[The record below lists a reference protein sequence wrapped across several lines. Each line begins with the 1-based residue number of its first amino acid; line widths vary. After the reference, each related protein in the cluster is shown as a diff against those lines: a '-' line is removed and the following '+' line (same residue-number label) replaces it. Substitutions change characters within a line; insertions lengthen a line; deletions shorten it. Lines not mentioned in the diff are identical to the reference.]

1 MPPSEYP
8 DSPERNSWR
17 LDALDEWRKDIDGR
31 VAVLESK
38 VGDIVFDD
46 KLAQE
51 LAHRLRERNRYSFT
65 LWQKLGA
72 GLVSLVIVAGEIKSL
87 LGL

>member
-1 MPPSEYP
+1 MPAGEWRN
-8 DSPERNSWR
+8 SPERNAWR
-17 LDALDEWRKDIDGR
+17 LDALDEWRKDLDGR

-51 LAHRLRERNRYSFT
+51 LANRLKERNRYSFS

-72 GLVSLVIVAGEIKSL
+72 GLVSLVIVAGEVKSL
-87 LGL
+87 FGL

>member
-1 MPPSEYP
+1 MPTGDRP
-8 DSPERNSWR
+8 DSPQRLTWR
-17 LDALDEWRKDIDGR
+17 IDALDQWRQDLDGR

-38 VGDIVFDD
+38 VGNIVFDD

-51 LAHRLRERNRYSFT
+51 LAKKLDERSTYSFA
-65 LWQKLGA
+65 LWQKVGA
-72 GLVSLVIVAGEIKSL
+72 GLASLVIVAGELKTL

>member
-1 MPPSEYP
+1 MPPVDRRS
-8 DSPERNSWR
+8 SVERNSWR
-17 LDALDEWRKDIDGR
+17 LDALDEWRKETDGR

-38 VGDIVFDD
+38 VANIVFDD

-51 LAHRLRERNRYSFT
+51 LADRLKARSQYKFT
-65 LWQKLGA
+65 AWQKFVG
-72 GLVSLVIVAGEIKSL
+72 GLVSLVIVAGEIKTL

>member
-1 MPPSEYP
+1 MPAG
-8 DSPERNSWR
+8 DWRNSPERNAWR
-17 LDALDEWRKDIDGR
+17 LDALDEWRKDLDGR

-51 LAHRLRERNRYSFT
+51 LAKKLDARTTHTFT
-65 LWQKLGA
+65 LWQKLAG
-72 GLVSLVIVAGEIKSL
+72 GLVSAVIVAGELKSL
-87 LGL
+87 FGL

>member
-1 MPPSEYP
+1 MPAS
-8 DSPERNSWR
+8 DWRSSPERNAWR
-17 LDALDEWRKDIDGR
+17 LDALDEWRKDLDGR

-51 LAHRLRERNRYSFT
+51 LANRLKERNRYSFS
-65 LWQKLGA
+65 LWQKLTA